1 MPPNVTSGSPRD
13 FTSRPLQDKDVLYD
27 VGLSQ
32 SGISNRLGG
41 DRLSTPSSLVRG
53 DQHPGLAIVNS
64 ITEGFRRET
73 SEDDRVYGT
82 DTCAGEE
89 SSHGLPVHGK
99 IDANGVTLLDT
110 EGFENVGD
118 SAYFA
123 QEFGIGDV
131 AAFAWLVGFVDDR
144 CLQVRRKSEIGI
156 GERSGGWLVYLVGS
170 LECPTVNA
178 VVGRVDVTLREPRN
192 VSVLKAA
199 RAHGVEG
206 TIPMEGLPRHL

>member
-1 MPPNVTSGSPRD
+1 MGTFEMITDVENEERVLRGHDLRGAVVRDLGGLFVPPNVTSGSPRD

-32 SGISNRLGG
+32 SGISDRLGG
-41 DRLSTPSSLVRG
+41 DRLSTPSSLIRG
-53 DQHPGLAIVNS
+53 DQNPGLAIVNS

-82 DTCAGEE
+82 NTCAGEE

-99 IDANGVTLLDT
+99 IDADGVTLLDT

-131 AAFAWLVGFVDDR
+131 AAFAWLVGFVDN
-144 CLQVRRKSEIGI
+144 
-156 GERSGGWLVYLVGS
+156 GS
-170 LECPTVNA
+170 LWEV
-178 VVGRVDVTLREPRN
+178 
-192 VSVLKAA
+192 VSVKL
-199 RAHGVEG
+199 RGIQSEVE
-206 TIPMEGLPRHL
+206 TIGPV

>member
-1 MPPNVTSGSPRD
+1 MPPHVTSGSPRD
-13 FTSRPLQDKDVLYD
+13 FTSRPLQDKDVLYN

-32 SGISNRLGG
+32 RGISNRLGG
-41 DRLSTPSSLVRG
+41 DRLSTPSSLIRG
-53 DQHPGLAIVNS
+53 DQNPGLAIVNS

-99 IDANGVTLLDT
+99 IDADGVTLLDT

-131 AAFAWLVGFVDDR
+131 AAFAWLVGFVDN
-144 CLQVRRKSEIGI
+144 
-156 GERSGGWLVYLVGS
+156 GS
-170 LECPTVNA
+170 LWEV
-178 VVGRVDVTLREPRN
+178 
-192 VSVLKAA
+192 VSVKLKRYNQIMFQRWRQLAPCRGFGGDLALFAA
-199 RAHGVEG
+199 YPIKAKRGIVWREDNKNAPGFE
-206 TIPMEGLPRHL
+206 R